1 VGAMKAIKL
10 MNGLFHEFR
19 NRTNEVK
26 TMRKGIWLAAIL
38 VVFAVPRL
46 SAAQQASQ
54 SAQTSQSSSDK
65 QTTSQSKTQPPAA
78 SKTTATKSDSL
89 ADAARKAREAQKNAP
104 KAPMV
109 FTNDNIPTSSGG
121 VSVVGNSAAASSDES
136 ASSDAQ
142 AAADKNDESTWRRRF
157 ADARHKIDQDTAE
170 LTVMQRELG
179 ELNVQYYPDPTQALM
194 QSVSRAD
201 ITKKQAAIDAKQK
214 ELDADKDALSNLED
228 ELRKAGGDPAWARE

>member
-1 VGAMKAIKL
+1 
-10 MNGLFHEFR
+10 
-19 NRTNEVK
+19 
-26 TMRKGIWLAAIL
+26 MRKGIWLAAIL
-38 VVFAVPRL
+38 VAFVVPRL

-54 SAQTSQSSSDK
+54 SAQTAQSSDK
-65 QTTSQSKTQPPAA
+65 QTTAQSKTQPPAA

-89 ADAARKAREAQKNAP
+89 ADAARRAREAQKNAP
-104 KAPMV
+104 KASTV

-121 VSVVGNSAAASSDES
+121 VSVVGNSAAAVSSDES

-142 AAADKNDESTWRRRF
+142 AAADKNDEATWRKRF

-179 ELNVQYYPDPTQALM
+179 ELNVQYYPNPTEALM

-201 ITKKQAAIDAKQK
+201 ITKKQSAIDAKQK
-214 ELDADKDALSNLED
+214 ELDADKEALSDLED